1 MMRRTWS
8 ICTKELQ
15 QYFYSPTA
23 YIAFAFYVLVSS
35 LMFYL
40 NFVLIQPSLIDM
52 RYVIGNT
59 SFIYLF
65 VIPLLTMRLVADEF
79 KQGTDE
85 LLLTSPV
92 GIGEIVLGKYLAS
105 LLTLGVL
112 TLITLV
118 YPWIMSAFGD
128 FDLPVF
134 FLSYLGMFLLGA
146 AMMSIGLFASTL
158 TNNQMVAGIGGFAI
172 LLLFWMMNYLADL
185 FDGKF
190 KDWIVQFSLQDRML
204 NLQKGVLHGADILF
218 FITLAAV
225 FLILSVQSLER
236 KRWR

>member
-1 MMRRTWS
+1 MRRIWS
-8 ICTKELQ
+8 ICVKELQ

-35 LMFYL
+35 MMFYL
-40 NFVLIQPSLIDM
+40 NFVLQTSLIDV
-52 RYVIGNT
+52 RPVIENT
-59 SFIYLF
+59 SFMFLF

-79 KQGTDE
+79 KHGTDE
-85 LLLTSPV
+85 LLLTSPA
-92 GIGEIVLGKYLAS
+92 GIGEIVIGKYLAS
-105 LLTLGVL
+105 LFTLGAL
-112 TLITLV
+112 TLISLV
-118 YPWIMSAFGD
+118 YPLIMSAFGSIE
-128 FDLPVF
+128 LPVF

-146 AMMSIGLFASTL
+146 AMMAIGLFTSTL
-158 TNNQMVAGIGGFAI
+158 TNNQMVAGIGGFSV
-172 LLLFWMMNYLADL
+172 LLLFWMMDYLADL

-190 KDWIVQFSLQDRML
+190 KDWIAQFSLQGRML

-225 FLILSVQSLER
+225 FLVLSVQFLER